1 MSIAHH
7 WIYTTWPDAASAR
20 EAALKLV
27 EERLCGCAN
36 ILPGVESIYSWEG
49 KIEHEQEVVMILKAP
64 ASTSARLNARIL
76 ELHPYDTPCVMALP
90 VVTDASAPDY
100 LSWLAN
106 QTQDA
111 M

>member
-1 MSIAHH
+1 MSVAHH

-49 KIEHEQEVVMILKAP
+49 KTELAREVVMILKAP
-64 ASTSARLNARIL
+64 ASMSARLNGRIGQ
-76 ELHPYDTPCVMALP
+76 LHPYETPCIIALP
-90 VVTDASAPDY
+90 VITDASAPGY
-100 LSWLAN
+100 LAWLAQ
-106 QTQDA
+106 QTQS
-111 M
+111 

>member
-1 MSIAHH
+1 MSVAHH

-49 KIEHEQEVVMILKAP
+49 KTEQAREVVMILKAP
-64 ASTSARLNARIL
+64 ASTSAHLNGRIAQ
-76 ELHPYDTPCVMALP
+76 LHPYETPCIIALP
-90 VVTDASAPDY
+90 VITDASAPGY
-100 LSWLAN
+100 LAWLTQ
-106 QTQDA
+106 QTQS
-111 M
+111 